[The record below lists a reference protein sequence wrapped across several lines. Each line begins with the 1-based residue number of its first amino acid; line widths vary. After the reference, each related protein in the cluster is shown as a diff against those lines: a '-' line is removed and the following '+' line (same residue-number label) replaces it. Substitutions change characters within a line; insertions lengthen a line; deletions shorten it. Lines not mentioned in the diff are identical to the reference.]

1 MSLFQLFQAR
11 LRTESPRVGKNVK
24 VGVASTEA
32 LSSLSYSIF
41 GRGKL
46 VFAETLE
53 GSRTVYNELN
63 FRANSDMSP
72 RCRVI
77 VYYARDDGEIVAD
90 SLEFEVDGALTNS
103 VEIWASRQSAFP
115 RSDVT
120 INVKTKPNS
129 FVGVMAVDKSV
140 RSLKADH
147 DILQADVVHELRSY
161 DSAPDPSFYPWFR
174 DVCCSFIYRFT
185 YMISV
190 IVMVT

>member
-1 MSLFQLFQAR
+1 M
-11 LRTESPRVGKNVK
+11 
-24 VGVASTEA
+24 
-32 LSSLSYSIF
+32 
-41 GRGKL
+41 
-46 VFAETLE
+46 
-53 GSRTVYNELN
+53 
-63 FRANSDMSP
+63 
-72 RCRVI
+72 
-77 VYYARDDGEIVAD
+77 AD

-120 INVKTKPNS
+120 INVKAKPNS

-174 DVCCSFIYRFT
+174 DDESR
-185 YMISV
+185 
-190 IVMVT
+190 

>member
-1 MSLFQLFQAR
+1 M
-11 LRTESPRVGKNVK
+11 TPH
-24 VGVASTEA
+24 
-32 LSSLSYSIF
+32 
-41 GRGKL
+41 
-46 VFAETLE
+46 
-53 GSRTVYNELN
+53 
-63 FRANSDMSP
+63 
-72 RCRVI
+72 
-77 VYYARDDGEIVAD
+77 RDDGEIVAD

-120 INVKTKPNS
+120 INVKAKVGKKRVSLGCVNPRIPFQPNS

-174 DVCCSFIYRFT
+174 EES
-185 YMISV
+185 
-190 IVMVT
+190 